1 VQHGYRVIVPQECVG
16 DRHDGPHD
24 ANLFDINAKYGDV
37 VRRDEVV
44 SYLAGLSAQA
54 A

>member
-1 VQHGYRVIVPQECVG
+1 VG

-37 VRRDEVV
+37 VGREEVIA
-44 SYLAGLSAQA
+44 YLAGLQSRIA
-54 A
+54 